1 MIYFSFENVEY
12 VNMAVV
18 LLSINT
24 AFERFRIIN
33 FKKSLLGLNY
43 VGAFVIISAYVS
55 LGALIKENNPWLE
68 PVHCSNHR
76 NDLALKGTFENCM
89 FLKK

>member
-1 MIYFSFENVEY
+1 MYFSFENVEY
-12 VNMAVV
+12 VNTAVV

-24 AFERFRIIN
+24 AFERFGIIN
-33 FKKSLLGLNY
+33 FKKSLLGLNC

-68 PVHCSNHR
+68 PVYCSNNR

-89 FLKK
+89 FFKK